1 MKRALP
7 IRKLPRDL
15 ENPIDNI
22 ILDIVTFIQPL
33 FKKLKLT
40 PNIITTLSILSGII
54 STYFILN
61 KNFILGGILYLLA
74 YVLDCADGN
83 YARTFNLCS
92 KFGDYYDHFG
102 DVFKFILVIYSLNKM
117 KTIHT
122 DKEAFNT
129 IILFIMLFSYGS
141 FIQLAC
147 QQIYYNN
154 EYNIINTSDTLNF
167 LYKLCPANK
176 ENVTKFLKVTRYVGN
191 GTLMLFIT
199 MIILIYDKL

>member
-1 MKRALP
+1 MKKKIP
-7 IRKLPRDL
+7 VRKIPKHL

-22 ILDIVTFIQPL
+22 IYDIVDLIQPL
-33 FKKLKLT
+33 FRKLKFT
-40 PNIITTLSILSGII
+40 PNIITTLSILSGVI
-54 STYFILN
+54 SSYFILN
-61 KNFILGGILYLLA
+61 KNFILGGIFYLLA

-83 YARTFNLCS
+83 YARSFNLCS

-102 DVFKFILVIYSLNKM
+102 DMFKFILVIYSLNKM

-122 DKEAFNT
+122 DKNAFNT
-129 IILFIMLFSYGS
+129 IILFIMIFSYGVI
-141 FIQLAC
+141 IQLAC

-154 EYNIINTSDTLNF
+154 KYNIINTSDTLNF

-176 ENVTKFLKVTRYVGN
+176 ENVTKFLKVTRYIGN
-191 GTLMLFIT
+191 GTLILFIT